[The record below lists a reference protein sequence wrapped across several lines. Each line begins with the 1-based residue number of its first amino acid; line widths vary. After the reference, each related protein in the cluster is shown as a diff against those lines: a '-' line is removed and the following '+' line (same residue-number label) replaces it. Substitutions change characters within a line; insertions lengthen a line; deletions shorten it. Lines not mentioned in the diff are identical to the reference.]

1 MAELGVAVGGEV
13 VSGQAV
19 AHQLALQEHHLVSG
33 CLFDLLAVDSG
44 GLVHGIGLAVGGV
57 NIDVL
62 TVVPAV
68 PVLVLLQAQSFAG
81 LEGDQLI
88 GAVGAGG
95 LHAGII
101 GGGLLILV
109 LARIVQV
116 GLDQPVGGQGVQQ
129 VEAGQALGQ
138 GHGDLVV
145 TGLVQANVLE
155 GNLSPL
161 LSVDQ
166 VHRQGGAIGL
176 APGFVAGDQSGQGVQ
191 GLVGQ
196 GDNAVSGLVGGQ
208 GLVLGSVEVLVAV
221 VVNVVL
227 QDFAAQLLAANAQSN
242 IDLLAVGVHIL
253 AVLTLGQVG
262 DGVGIGLIGGGA
274 ALGVALGVGNA
285 HALRIVVGSTVV
297 QHFRIQQTLHGFHIV
312 VSGDGGAVFPA
323 GVGVQVDGVGVTGG
337 RALGNAELGMLLLDL
352 LGHIHRLAGGHL
364 RHELVAGEG
373 SLHVALGVLN
383 GIQLVIEDEGVEADL
398 NESLQI
404 GIVIGLVGVGIPV
417 GGQQRNG
424 ILIGIGRVVCSCGC
438 FGGGGGSGRGL
449 GIALVG
455 AAGEYGNDHQH
466 SQKQCKCSFHFI
478 TSNKISIKT
487 DVSVS

>member
-19 AHQLALQEHHLVSG
+19 AHQLALQEHHLVRG

-62 TVVPAV
+62 AVVPAV
-68 PVLVLLQAQSFAG
+68 PVLVLLQAQSLAG
-81 LEGDQLI
+81 LEGDQLV

-95 LHAGII
+95 LHAGVI

-109 LARIVQV
+109 QALVVQV

-145 TGLVQANVLE
+145 AGLVQANVLE

-208 GLVLGSVEVLVAV
+208 GLVLGNIEVLLAV
-221 VVNVVL
+221 VVNKVL
-227 QDFAAQLLAANAQSN
+227 QDIATQLLAGNAQSN

-262 DGVGIGLIGGGA
+262 DGVGVGLIGGGA

-297 QHFRIQQTLHGFHIV
+297 QHFRIQQTLHGFHVV

-337 RALGNAELGMLLLDL
+337 RALGNAELGMILLDL

-373 SLHVALGVLN
+373 GLHVALGVLN
-383 GIQLVIEDEGVEADL
+383 GIQLVVEDEGVEADL
-398 NESLQI
+398 NEILQI

-424 ILIGIGRVVCSCGC
+424 SLIGISCVFRCSGC
-438 FGGGGGSGRGL
+438 FGSGSGRGGL
-449 GIALVG
+449 GALVG
-455 AAGEYGNDHQH
+455 AAGEHGNDHQH
-466 SQKQCKCSFHFI
+466 SQKQCECSFHFI

>member
-13 VSGQAV
+13 VSRQAV
-19 AHQLALQEHHLVSG
+19 AHQLALQEHHLVRG

-68 PVLVLLQAQSFAG
+68 PVLVLLQAQSLAG
-81 LEGDQLI
+81 LEGDQLV

-95 LHAGII
+95 LHAGVI
-101 GGGLLILV
+101 GGGLLVLV
-109 LARIVQV
+109 QARIVQV

-138 GHGDLVV
+138 GHGNLVV
-145 TGLVQANVLE
+145 AGLVQANVLE

-161 LSVDQ
+161 LGVDQ
-166 VHRQGGAIGL
+166 VHRQGRAVGL
-176 APGFVAGDQSGQGVQ
+176 APSLVAGDQSCQGIQ

-208 GLVLGSVEVLVAV
+208 GLVLGNIEVLLAV

-242 IDLLAVGVHIL
+242 IDLIAVGVHIL

-262 DGVGIGLIGGGA
+262 DGVGVGLIGGGA

-285 HALRIVVGSTVV
+285 QALRIVVGSTVV
-297 QHFRIQQTLHGFHIV
+297 QHLRIQQTLHGFHIV
-312 VSGDGGAVFPA
+312 VSGDGGAVLPA

-337 RALGNAELGMLLLDL
+337 CALGNAELGMILLDL

-373 SLHVALGVLN
+373 GLHVALGVLN
-383 GIQLVIEDEGVEADL
+383 GIQLVVEDEGVEADL
-398 NESLQI
+398 NEILQI
-404 GIVIGLVGVGIPV
+404 GIVIGLEGVGIPV

-424 ILIGIGRVVCSCGC
+424 ILIGISCVFRCSGC
-438 FGGGGGSGRGL
+438 FGSGSGRG
-449 GIALVG
+449 GRGVLVG
-455 AAGEYGNDHQH
+455 AAGEHGNDHQH